1 MPLNHDPMKNA
12 KLTRRGLLQGAS
24 QAALGIG
31 MLGALDLQPVYGAQ
45 NGRAAHDYGIGFG
58 EEALLPRR
66 VSAAEKVNIAL
77 IGCGGQGMSN
87 LNTFLARPDI
97 NVVAVCDPDSKH
109 MGKAAITVEEKTEK
123 APEQLKDFR
132 KLLER
137 KDIDLVINATP
148 DHWHA
153 LVAISAFQA
162 GKDIFTEKPI
172 SHNIVEGR
180 QMVSHAA
187 KHQRVVQVG
196 TWQRSLQQYIDAV
209 AYVRSGKLGKIN
221 VCRAWKVQDP
231 IAAVMGKEAA
241 MPIPSELDYDL
252 WVGPAAMLP
261 YQANRCHYKFRW
273 YYNFA
278 GGMTGDWGVHM
289 IDTVLLGMNPNDD
302 FVMPTKVMSLGGKFF
317 TGTDDDRT
325 TPDTQI
331 ALIEFPGWM
340 LQWEVHVGNTKTGP
354 NGLAGGAVTG
364 RDHGALFI
372 GSNGSVLVDRSGW
385 SIFDAAGNPV
395 EKPTPIDTGTKL
407 NGLPAHVAE
416 LVASSKARGTTRS
429 NIVSMHKTTTVC
441 HLANLAYQA
450 SSVLHW
456 DGAREVVTNE
466 KSAMKN
472 LSYQRQYRK
481 GWTLPK
487 A

>member
-1 MPLNHDPMKNA
+1 MNKEKM
-12 KLTRRGLLQGAS
+12 TRRGLLSGAG
-24 QAALGIG
+24 QAALGLG

-45 NGRAAHDYGIGFG
+45 NGRAAHDYGVDFG
-58 EEALLPRR
+58 EEALVPGR
-66 VSAAEKVNIAL
+66 VSVQDKLNIAL

-87 LNTFLARPDI
+87 LNTFMGRKDI
-97 NVVAVCDPDSKH
+97 NVVAVCDPDAKR
-109 MGKAAITVEEKTEK
+109 MGKAAITVDDKLDQT
-123 APEQLKDFR
+123 AAQIKDYR
-132 KLLER
+132 KVLER

-153 LVAISAFQA
+153 LVAIHACQA
-162 GKDIFTEKPI
+162 GKALFTEKPI
-172 SHNIVEGR
+172 SHNILEGR
-180 QMVSHAA
+180 QMVNHAA
-187 KHQRVVQVG
+187 KHNSVVQVG
-196 TWQRSLQQYIDAV
+196 TWQRSLQQFIDAV

-221 VCRAWKVQDP
+221 LCRAWKVQDP
-231 IAAVMGKEAA
+231 NAAVMGKEATKPVPA
-241 MPIPSELDYDL
+241 DLDYDM
-252 WVGPAAMLP
+252 WVGPAAFVP
-261 YQANRCHYKFRW
+261 YQENRCHYKFRW
-273 YYNFA
+273 YFNFA

-289 IDTVLLGMNPNDD
+289 MDTILLGMNKTDD

-354 NGLAGGAVTG
+354 NALAGSATTG

-395 EKPTPIDTGTKL
+395 EKPAAIDTGERL
-407 NGLPAHVAE
+407 NGLPAHVGQ
-416 LVASSKARGTTRS
+416 LVAGTKTKAVMRS
-429 NIVSMHKTTTVC
+429 NIASMFKTTTVC

-450 SSVLHW
+450 QNVLHW
-456 DGAREVVTNE
+456 DAAKEIVTND
-466 KSAMKN
+466 KKAMNN
-472 LSYQRQYRK
+472 LSYQREYRK